1 MNGFEKRRLQ
11 KMEQI
16 LHAAL
21 SLFTKN
27 GFQKVSIK
35 DVAEKANVSQVSIYN
50 YFGNKDEL
58 LFEVVKFYLEE
69 QLNAFQKIMDHKE
82 LSFKEKIGLIIG
94 MKLQET
100 ISIHDDFLK
109 AIFSSPSPKLQ
120 KLISDFATKDSL
132 PSVYAFLQE
141 GKDSGEISA
150 SYSPETILLI
160 TQIFN
165 EGIRHF
171 PEMYTGIN
179 KKERIQE
186 ITEFFFY
193 GFFGKKE

>member
-1 MNGFEKRRLQ
+1 MNGFEKRRQQ

-21 SLFTKN
+21 TLFKKN

-35 DVAEKANVSQVSIYN
+35 DIAEKANVSQVSIYN

-58 LFEVVKFYLEE
+58 LFEAVKFYLED
-69 QLNAFQKIMDHKE
+69 QLKAFQAVMENME
-82 LSFKEKIGLIIG
+82 LSYKDRIRLIIE
-94 MKLQET
+94 MKLNET

-120 KLISDFATKDSL
+120 KLISEFASKDSL
-132 PSVYAFLQE
+132 PAIYAFLQQ
-141 GKDSGEISA
+141 GKESGEITA
-150 SYSPETILLI
+150 NYSPETILLI

-165 EGIRHF
+165 EGIRQF

-179 KKERIQE
+179 KNERIKE
-186 ITEFFFY
+186 IIEFLFY
-193 GFFGKKE
+193 GFFGKK